1 MKLLFIVIFVFCA
14 QSLYAQSPIP
24 ITFDGDEVGQCP
36 LNWVSRD
43 QKSMAK
49 VYSVQTKE
57 RKVHPEVF
65 WDGDESFPRRALAS
79 FNPPERLSYLPF
91 SEESIPKDPISP
103 RLSRTLPLV
112 RYLLPLLLPRFRAM
126 TGGAEKARE
135 WLIPC
140 FLGYTHVTWR

>member
-79 FNPPERLSYLPF
+79 FNPPERLSCLPF
-91 SEESIPKDPISP
+91 VEESIPKDPISP
-103 RLSRTLPLV
+103 RPLLHPTLGPFLITPFQGHDRWSREITRVVNLVLSRL
-112 RYLLPLLLPRFRAM
+112 YS
-126 TGGAEKARE
+126 
-135 WLIPC
+135 
-140 FLGYTHVTWR
+140 

>member
-43 QKSMAK
+43 QILHENITS
-49 VYSVQTKE
+49 S
-57 RKVHPEVF
+57 
-65 WDGDESFPRRALAS
+65 L
-79 FNPPERLSYLPF
+79 NPPERLSCFPF
-91 SEESIPKDPISP
+91 VEESIPKDPISP

-126 TGGAEKARE
+126 TGGAEKSRE
-135 WLIPC
+135 WSIPC
-140 FLGYTHVTWR
+140 FLGYTQIHGANPDQ